1 MSEATQKFVD
11 ALAKGDNIEAGEMF
25 KDALRDKVAAS
36 LDDRRKDL
44 AQTIFSNN
52 DENNGATNFSDPKP
66 AVTDVSDRTD
76 QLWTLMVTKLN
87 LHQMEILNRYQQMK
101 LKISNL
107 MVPDGTMAFSQL
119 PPLHKEVVTDFYKTL
134 EKEEGSII
142 DRVER
147 SIDKVA
153 DFHNVSTDVLYNYI
167 DNETGI

>member
-1 MSEATQKFVD
+1 
-11 ALAKGDNIEAGEMF
+11 
-25 KDALRDKVAAS
+25 
-36 LDDRRKDL
+36 
-44 AQTIFSNN
+44 
-52 DENNGATNFSDPKP
+52 
-66 AVTDVSDRTD
+66 
-76 QLWTLMVTKLN
+76 
-87 LHQMEILNRYQQMK
+87 MK